1 MQART
6 VAPVLPLYPEHRPAL
21 GDLANQARR
30 QAPVDLAN
38 QPALAVLEAL
48 SPLSLRSIL
57 GILADLEPLFPPVVL
72 AGQPVLR
79 KIDTNRYKIPR
90 FIEMIG
96 RLYTRGGAYQGNRDL
111 LSVPSVARCSR
122 HPCRLSDPR
131 TRSYPL
137 ILPGLDN
144 LCHLSLQPGRVARS
158 HHPNLY
164 RLFHREFRLFRSVL
178 YQARIITI
186 SSNLYSNDAILS
198 ILRAIVIGIFS
209 LFTRESRFSLLPYGA
224 GWSS

>member
-1 MQART
+1 MQT
-6 VAPVLPLYPEHRPAL
+6 
-21 GDLANQARR
+21 D
-30 QAPVDLAN
+30 
-38 QPALAVLEAL
+38 
-48 SPLSLRSIL
+48 
-57 GILADLEPLFPPVVL
+57 
-72 AGQPVLR
+72 R
-79 KIDTNRYKIPR
+79 KSR

-137 ILPGLDN
+137 ILSDLDN

-164 RLFHREFRLFRSVL
+164 RLFHREFHLFRSVL
-178 YQARIITI
+178 YQTRIITI
-186 SSNLYSNDAILS
+186 FSNLYSNDILLFYILYYYARS
-198 ILRAIVIGIFS
+198 IRVCFNRYRKFFSIYQGIQVLPS
-209 LFTRESRFSLLPYGA
+209 ALWGRVVLVSQRLLFRLSHPVNRGILCLLVGHRDPENQEDP
-224 GWSS
+224 